1 MSVAFCLQ
9 ERKFVLIGNPL
20 QITYVIAI
28 KGIDDFFVGDPV
40 YVGIVTASAIYG
52 IGDPDKGIFSGGG
65 DRQMGY
71 LFTVEHI
78 VNILASLRG
87 QRETERELFVG
98 LVGFKISIQYIASL
112 SGRFYDN
119 RVFSWNPIAVN
130 DFFYGFIIRRTGFFY
145 SIDIDFG
152 LTE

>member
-1 MSVAFCLQ
+1 M
-9 ERKFVLIGNPL
+9 
-20 QITYVIAI
+20 
-28 KGIDDFFVGDPV
+28 
-40 YVGIVTASAIYG
+40 
-52 IGDPDKGIFSGGG
+52 
-65 DRQMGY
+65 
-71 LFTVEHI
+71 FTVEHI

-98 LVGFKISIQYIASL
+98 FVGFKISIQYIASL